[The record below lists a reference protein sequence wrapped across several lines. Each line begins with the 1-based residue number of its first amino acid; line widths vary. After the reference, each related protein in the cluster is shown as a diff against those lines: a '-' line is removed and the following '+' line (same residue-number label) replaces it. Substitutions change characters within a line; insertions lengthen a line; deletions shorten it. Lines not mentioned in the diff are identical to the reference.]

1 MRELDVLPAEDGGQ
15 SDGGRGRLL
24 QRPQAAAVHAQGNA
38 RQSPPAAELQRG
50 DRGVTPRPVSV
61 SQLFQNELSI
71 GHQILHSVI
80 AEALQ
85 LLQRGEVEDR

>member
-24 QRPQAAAVHAQGNA
+24 HRPQAAAVHAQGNA
-38 RQSPPAAELQRG
+38 PQRPPAAELQRG
-50 DRGVTPRPVSV
+50 DRGVTRAVSV